1 MKYKEYDDLCYNG
14 INFIYS
20 LHTMTKDKFVILAV
34 NAIEK
39 QIREDNANVLIWF
52 NVTKI
57 KEIVEDIIKAT
68 DYWIID
74 ESTP

>member
-1 MKYKEYDDLCYNG
+1 
-14 INFIYS
+14 
-20 LHTMTKDKFVILAV
+20 MTKDKFVILAV